1 MRLILNGGG
10 SDEQIR
16 ESLEIFAQEVKG
28 GKVLYIPLAWPYENM
43 EECINWFRSQVL
55 PFGISNIEQI
65 LNPQDITREKL
76 KDVSGVFIGGGN
88 TYQLLKGL
96 KETNAFENLK
106 EYIEN
111 NGLVMGGSA
120 GALIFSECIDT
131 CLKDELVIKS
141 CNDENIVALQDTKGF
156 NCINGYSILP
166 HYKKLSEQ
174 YADTQKKVDK
184 LLKMGYKL
192 ICLPEETSLWING
205 NKMQIIGQKPAEIF
219 SGNQKK
225 TIQIN
230 ENLFCK

>member
-10 SDEQIR
+10 SGERIR

-28 GKVLYIPLAWPYENM
+28 GKVLYIPLAWRYGNM
-43 EECINWFRSQVL
+43 EECINWFKSQVL

-65 LNPQDITREKL
+65 LNPQEITREKL
-76 KDVSGVFIGGGN
+76 KEVSGVFIGGGN

-96 KETNAFENLK
+96 KETHAFENLK

-141 CNDENIVALQDTKGF
+141 CNALMVIVFCLTIRNCQNNMLTLKKGST
-156 NCINGYSILP
+156 NY
-166 HYKKLSEQ
+166 
-174 YADTQKKVDK
+174 
-184 LLKMGYKL
+184 
-192 ICLPEETSLWING
+192 
-205 NKMQIIGQKPAEIF
+205 
-219 SGNQKK
+219 
-225 TIQIN
+225 
-230 ENLFCK
+230 